1 MSFQNWKVKTRKI
14 GALREKERDD
24 FFFLA
29 LQKKKELERER
40 VMTLQAIERLKK
52 KELYQVRN
60 GWCML
65 IVTARNSVQR

>member
-1 MSFQNWKVKTRKI
+1 MT
-14 GALREKERDD
+14 

>member
-1 MSFQNWKVKTRKI
+1 MT
-14 GALREKERDD
+14 

-29 LQKKKELERER
+29 LQKKKRVRERER